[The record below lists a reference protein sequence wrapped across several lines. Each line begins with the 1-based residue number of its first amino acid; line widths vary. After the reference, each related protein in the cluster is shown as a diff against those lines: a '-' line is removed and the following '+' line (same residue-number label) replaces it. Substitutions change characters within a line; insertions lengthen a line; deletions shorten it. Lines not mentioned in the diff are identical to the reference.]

1 MDKGRWTMDDG
12 RWKNQAS
19 LRLAEVKELQ
29 RVCMRAE
36 RAEFS
41 TLSIVHLTL
50 YFPAIFHLP
59 RSLLQTS

>member
-1 MDKGRWTMDDG
+1 MDDG
-12 RWKNQAS
+12 RWTKDDG
-19 LRLAEVKELQ
+19 Q
-29 RVCMRAE
+29 RTLEKSGESPARRGQSVCMRAE